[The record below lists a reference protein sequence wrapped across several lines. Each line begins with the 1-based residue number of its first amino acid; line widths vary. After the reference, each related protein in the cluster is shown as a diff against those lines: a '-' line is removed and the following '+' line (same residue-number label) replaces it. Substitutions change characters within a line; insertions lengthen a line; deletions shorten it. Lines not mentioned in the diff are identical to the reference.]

1 MKEREQNLLLQHRGS
16 AAPWGRRDKQEA
28 ELTRE
33 GDEGL
38 APHAAAQ
45 QAELDGRAVLLEPS
59 KQGHHVL
66 HRHTRAQVLHVQ
78 HLWWR
83 QWGQLAC
90 AVLMGVLNPLPARTP
105 QM

>member
-16 AAPWGRRDKQEA
+16 AAPWGRRDKQEP

-45 QAELDGRAVLLEPS
+45 QAELDGF
-59 KQGHHVL
+59 
-66 HRHTRAQVLHVQ
+66 
-78 HLWWR
+78 HLWI
-83 QWGQLAC
+83 L
-90 AVLMGVLNPLPARTP
+90 
-105 QM
+105 